1 MATEVDIGGV
11 DVFQALMIPLVIV
24 VIDEGFDLRFE
35 ITWRDVIFQQ
45 DEVLQG
51 LMAALDLALGR
62 GR

>member
-1 MATEVDIGGV
+1 MATEVDIGGF

>member
-1 MATEVDIGGV
+1 MATEVDIGGF

-51 LMAALDLALGR
+51 LMAALDLALGL

>member
-1 MATEVDIGGV
+1 MATEVDIGGF
-11 DVFQALMIPLVIV
+11 DVFQALMIPLGIV